1 MKIFL
6 KYTIDNCEG
15 YSQWYI
21 SPAQDIGNGDTYFHP
36 SFSIEF
42 NQCIAGYGQR
52 TFDSECDG
60 SWAEDSQMLTYEIG
74 KYYGIDIYRNSSI
87 ANRYKVIFYAI
98 GY

>member
-1 MKIFL
+1 MYRNRLL
-6 KYTIDNCEG
+6 KTHF
-15 YSQWYI
+15 QWYM
-21 SPAQDIGNGDTYFHP
+21 SPAKNISNGDTYFHP

-52 TFDSECDG
+52 AFDSECDG
-60 SWAEDSQMLTYEIG
+60 SWAGDSQMLTYEIG

-98 GY
+98 GI